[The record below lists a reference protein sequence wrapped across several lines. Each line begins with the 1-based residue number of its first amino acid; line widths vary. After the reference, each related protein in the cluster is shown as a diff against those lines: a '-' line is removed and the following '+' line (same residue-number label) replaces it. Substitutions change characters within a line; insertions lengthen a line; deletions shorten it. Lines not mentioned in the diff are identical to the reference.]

1 MNLAGTRCVNCGAK
15 MKFVKVLRFNS
26 FRAPEAVDYDISVA
40 RQKLGKKEKKA
51 THEIMCPC
59 CGFRLPAK
67 AAKALYDQQKRENQ
81 EQEKVNTEVKKAA
94 TKTKAQAKKNTN
106 KSKAGTWI
114 KLIIL
119 LAILGVCAYFAF
131 TNREELLGVYHQ
143 LKESLGGVKDFV
155 GGLKK

>member
-1 MNLAGTRCVNCGAK
+1 MNMAGTRCVNCGAK

-26 FRAPEAVDYDISVA
+26 FRTPEAVDYDISVA

-67 AAKALYDQQKRENQ
+67 AAKALYDKQKNENK
-81 EQEKVNTEVKKAA
+81 EQAKANKEIKKAA
-94 TKTKAQAKKNTN
+94 TKTQNKKNAKKN
-106 KSKAGTWI
+106 SAGTWI
-114 KLIIL
+114 KLIIC

-131 TNREELLGVYHQ
+131 TNREELLGVYRQ
-143 LKESLGGVKDFV
+143 LKDSLGGVKDLLD
-155 GGLKK
+155 GLKK